1 LRVSAARFLQ
11 RGKTGTLGGS
21 IAHVI
26 WENAVKDHLGF
37 VLKCI
42 VFSIIFWASFLFVF
56 KPINAYLTPKDDS
69 SQASSAESQ
78 EKLMAKYW
86 AQARLADD
94 IQAKYLEQAKVTDEQ
109 QKRFD
114 AQLAKQE
121 QVFQRFDALV
131 RKWEAQATPRK

>member
-1 LRVSAARFLQ
+1 
-11 RGKTGTLGGS
+11 
-21 IAHVI
+21 
-26 WENAVKDHLGF
+26 VKEGLGF

-42 VFSIIFWASFLFVF
+42 VFTAIFWAFFLFVY
-56 KPINAYLTPKDDS
+56 KPINAYLTPKDES
-69 SQASSAESQ
+69 SQSPSTESQ
-78 EKLMAKYW
+78 ENLMAKYW

-114 AQLAKQE
+114 AQLQKQE

-131 RKWEAQATPRK
+131 RKWEAQTTPKR